1 MNMATTKKAR
11 HGKFFAQLFLTA
23 ALTVVVQMPAHSG
36 GIGSGT
42 VSFILPTAYGQVFF
56 RTTNAQSQPGCATEG
71 WAFDLTGAVSNGGKA
86 MLSTL
91 LTALAAGK
99 QVNIV
104 GKGNCDVW
112 GDRES
117 VDYIVIMN

>member
-1 MNMATTKKAR
+1 MSRIFFTLRTKRFWTT
-11 HGKFFAQLFLTA
+11 FLCA
-23 ALTVVVQMPAHSG
+23 FILTLTFQAPAHSG
-36 GIGSGT
+36 GTGSGT
-42 VSFILPTAYGQVFF
+42 ISFILPTAYGQVFF
-56 RTTNAQSQPGCATEG
+56 KTTNAQSQPACSTQG
-71 WAFDLTGAVSNGGKA
+71 WAFDLTGANAIGGKA
-86 MLSTL
+86 MLATL

-117 VDYIVIMN
+117 VDYLVVMN

>member
-1 MNMATTKKAR
+1 MVTAKKAR
-11 HGKFFAQLFLTA
+11 YGKFCTSLFLTV
-23 ALTVVVQMPAHSG
+23 ALAFVVHMPAHSG
-36 GIGSGT
+36 GTGSGT

-56 RTTNAQSQPGCATEG
+56 RTTNAQSQPACATQG
-71 WAFDLTGAVSNGGKA
+71 WAFDLTGTFSNGGKA

-99 QVNIV
+99 QVNII

-112 GDRES
+112 SDRES
-117 VDYIVIMN
+117 VDYIIIMN